1 MEPVHMK
8 QFAEFGG
15 KCMRTRGPIRK
26 IYQDE
31 SLKGLFEM
39 IMTEIIVPGVQPE
52 TRRTKY

>member
-1 MEPVHMK
+1 MK